1 MKSKIKSFIQNNK
14 FILLSGLSAFFIIMV
29 VYFCYS
35 IIPFGDKTV
44 YRMDLYHQYGPLFSE
59 LYDRITSG
67 ESLLYSWNSGLGSSF
82 IGNLYNY
89 LSSPFSILVLIFGHE
104 NTFEAIAAMIA
115 IKSILSAISVSYYL
129 KKSNKSDGPQLVAF
143 GIMYAFSAYF
153 IAYYWNVMWIDAMYL
168 LPLIP

>member
-1 MKSKIKSFIQNNK
+1 MKYKIKSLFQDNK

-35 IIPFGDKTV
+35 IIPFGDKTI

-82 IGNLYNY
+82 IGNFYNY
-89 LSSPFSILVLIFGHE
+89 LSSPFSIIVLLFGHE
-104 NTFEAIAAMIA
+104 NTFEAVAAMIA
-115 IKSILSAISVSYYL
+115 IKSILSAMAISYYL
-129 KKSNKSDGPQLVAF
+129 KKSNKVDGPQLIAF

-153 IAYYWNVMWIDAMYL
+153 IAYYWNVMCQQE
-168 LPLIP
+168 